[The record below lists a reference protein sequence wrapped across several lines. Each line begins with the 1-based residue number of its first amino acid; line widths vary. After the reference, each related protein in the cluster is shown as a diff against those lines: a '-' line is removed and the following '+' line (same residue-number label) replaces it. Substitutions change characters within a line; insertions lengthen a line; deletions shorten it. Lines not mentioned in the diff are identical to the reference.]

1 MRYLIGALF
10 GVCLVLLVFGGMI
23 YYDYYEKNHN
33 LKVELKQPQLT
44 EKTKT
49 NYRNNHRSPLTNS
62 KVRTQTRRAPV
73 KQKPVLYTWKD
84 KNGNK
89 VISEH
94 PPASGSYKRL
104 VLPKNGL
111 SVVEMDK
118 AKSIKRKKRPRSQN
132 ISESSPANIKQRLIA
147 KNTNSNCRWLVGRTY
162 DLYTNIQRHK
172 GGNRSIYCDEYYK
185 RRKEMHKLAREGD
198 ACYYPHQSVSKC
210 TKR

>member
-10 GVCLVLLVFGGMI
+10 GVSLVLLVFGGMI
-23 YYDYYEKNHN
+23 YYDYYENNHN
-33 LKVELKQPQLT
+33 YKVEPKQPQLT

-49 NYRNNHRSPLTNS
+49 NYRNNHRSPSTNS

-94 PPASGSYKRL
+94 SPASGSYKRL

-147 KNTNSNCRWLVGRTY
+147 KNTNPNCRWLVGRTY
-162 DLYTNIQRHK
+162 ELYTNIQRHK
-172 GGNRSIYCDEYYK
+172 GANRSIYCDEYH
-185 RRKEMHKLAREGD
+185 RRKSEMRRKD
-198 ACYYPHQSVSKC
+198 NNCDYPYQSVPQCSK
-210 TKR
+210 R